1 MKLKKILILCA
12 MVAAVLLVVVL
23 GFVKRHSE
31 NTDSSPDDADNV
43 SVITESDDADPES
56 TIEPEEEYVDRVRK
70 ENEQVEENGN
80 FYQQG
85 EYVSYGGIGYQVS
98 SFTIY
103 NSYEELVS
111 EAPGYDTA
119 YEYIP
124 VFDERFDR
132 ADSCFAYVEVQITNE
147 LGTDKS
153 VDVIGIDLYATAADN
168 RTVTWQV
175 DDKTYGA
182 AFRKFYI
189 GGDSIPDE
197 EDKLNPV
204 VAPGETIT
212 IYMAF
217 LCDGMIEYGE
227 GDDYSYEYVDLEE
240 ILPAPDWYIGIPG
253 TSSWGGS
260 CLTNLEELKTYIFF
274 KCTAE

>member
-1 MKLKKILILCA
+1 
-12 MVAAVLLVVVL
+12 
-23 GFVKRHSE
+23 
-31 NTDSSPDDADNV
+31 
-43 SVITESDDADPES
+43 
-56 TIEPEEEYVDRVRK
+56 
-70 ENEQVEENGN
+70 VEENGN

-119 YEYIP
+119 YEYVP
-124 VFDERFDR
+124 VFDERFDKI
-132 ADSCFAYVEVQITNE
+132 DSCFAYVEIQITNE

-153 VDVIGIDLYATAADN
+153 VDTIGIDLHATTTDSKIVSWQEAD
-168 RTVTWQV
+168 
-175 DDKTYGA
+175 KIYGA
-182 AFRKFYI
+182 DCGQFYI

-217 LCDGMIEYGE
+217 LCEGMIEYGE

-240 ILPAPDWYIGIPG
+240 ILPAPDWYVGISG
-253 TSSWGGS
+253 TSNWGGS
-260 CLTNLEELKTYIFF
+260 SLTNLEEKKTDIFF
-274 KCTAE
+274 KCEVGN